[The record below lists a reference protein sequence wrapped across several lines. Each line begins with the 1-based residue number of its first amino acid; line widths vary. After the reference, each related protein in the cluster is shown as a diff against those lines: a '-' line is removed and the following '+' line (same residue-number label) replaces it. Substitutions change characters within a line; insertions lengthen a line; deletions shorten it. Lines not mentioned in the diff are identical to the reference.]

1 MLYTYSPEDLWLF
14 SNISALLGARCL
26 SQQDLLLW
34 NGTMEK
40 TDRTFEIALDMDENS
55 LGTFF
60 DDKWYSGLDDKI
72 AWALEDLAAITN

>member
-1 MLYTYSPEDLWLF
+1 
-14 SNISALLGARCL
+14 
-26 SQQDLLLW
+26 
-34 NGTMEK
+34 MEK